1 MNGRGLACTAL
12 GLGLLFAR
20 AAFAAPS
27 PTGNAPPSAPATV
40 VHAGFLLVDPREPV
54 LRDRTIVVRGGRIE
68 SIREGFVEV
77 TGARTVD
84 LRSAFVLP
92 GLIDLHV
99 HLTTTPAPGGDLRT
113 VAATDADLALL
124 AADNARRTLA
134 AGFTTVLDLGTSRK
148 AHEEAIY
155 ALRRA
160 IESGLAPGPRILS
173 VGSPLSAPGS
183 SRTGRYRPEV
193 EAIVGPEAVCTG
205 ADDCRETVREQVR
218 RGADAISFYNTGSL
232 LSIPSPAQTFT
243 DTEMAA
249 IVESA
254 SALGR
259 RVIADGGNTR
269 GDPRGIHAAL
279 RAGVS
284 IVDTVTYAST
294 DTWKLVRERGAF
306 FVPHLYAL
314 QAAVGDTPD
323 TLERGTMGWLPRPV
337 LEYLYAL
344 KQEPP
349 SAIAARRAGVQFAFG
364 SDPGVFPHGHNAREF
379 GEYVRVVGLSPAE
392 AIATATVNAARALGR
407 ENEIGR
413 IAPGLSADLVA
424 TRGNPLDDVAELTRV
439 TFVMRAGSA
448 HFVDADTGMLLPRPG
463 TDMSPRPVP

>member
-1 MNGRGLACTAL
+1 MHRRIVSAALAV
-12 GLGLLFAR
+12 GLLFVHASSD
-20 AAFAAPS
+20 AAAPAS
-27 PTGNAPPSAPATV
+27 STPTSSQDTV
-40 VHAGFLLVDPREPV
+40 VHAGFLIVDPRRPV
-54 LRDRTIVVRGGRIE
+54 LRDRSIVVRDGRIE

-77 TGARTVD
+77 PGARTLD

-113 VAATDADLALL
+113 VASTDADLALQ
-124 AADNARRTLA
+124 AADSARRTLA
-134 AGFTTVLDLGTSRK
+134 AGFTTVLDLGTGRR

-160 IESGLAPGPRILS
+160 IDANLAIGPRILS

-183 SRTGRYRPEV
+183 SRTGRYRAEV
-193 EAIVGPEAVCTG
+193 EAIVGPEAVCSG
-205 ADDCRETVREQVR
+205 ADACREAVREQVR
-218 RGADAISFYNTGSL
+218 RGADVVSFYNTGSL
-232 LSIPSPAQTFT
+232 LSIPSPPQTFT
-243 DTEMAA
+243 DAEMAA
-249 IVESA
+249 IVETA
-254 SALGR
+254 KALR
-259 RVIADGGNTR
+259 RPTIADGGNTR

-284 IVDTVTYAST
+284 IIDTVTYANA
-294 DTWKLVRERGAF
+294 DTWKLARERGAF

-314 QAAVGDTPD
+314 KAAVGDTPA
-323 TLERGTMGWLPRPV
+323 TLEQGTMGWLPRPV

-344 KQEPP
+344 KQETP
-349 SAIAARRAGVQFAFG
+349 SAVEARRAGVQFAFG

-379 GEYVRVVGLSPAE
+379 IEYVRVVGLSPAE
-392 AIATATVNAARALGR
+392 ALATATVNAARALGR

-424 TRGNPLDDVAELTRV
+424 TRADPLDDISELTRV
-439 TFVMRAGSA
+439 VFVMRAGHA
-448 HFVDADTGMLLPRPG
+448 HFVDPGSGTLLPRPA
-463 TDMSPRPVP
+463 P